1 MEKSNVRILIVD
13 DEADILNALQTHL
26 EMDGYAIDIAD
37 SAGTALEKITT
48 QKFHIVLTD
57 INMPKMDGIELLEK
71 IKENHGETIVI
82 MVTAYSSMM
91 KVLNSRIYG
100 ATDYILKPF
109 RDLSEVDKV
118 IERAYEHIQR
128 WDNVLTE
135 TRRQKKQKVS

>member
-1 MEKSNVRILIVD
+1 MEKSNIRILIID

-26 EMDGYAIDIAD
+26 EMDGYTIDIAD

-57 INMPKMDGIELLEK
+57 INMPKMDG
-71 IKENHGETIVI
+71 
-82 MVTAYSSMM
+82 A
-91 KVLNSRIYG
+91 
-100 ATDYILKPF
+100 ADYILKPF